1 MQVINPDNTFEYF
14 VNLESKHKG
23 NLLDDMTPPVNPPKQ
38 IDDPTDSKPDD
49 WVDEAMIDDP
59 EASKPDDWDED
70 APAQIEDPDA
80 SMPEGW
86 DEDAPETIDDPD
98 AEMPDDW
105 DEEEDGEWE
114 APKIRNPVCDNP
126 GCGKWEPPVI
136 SNPDYKG
143 KWVAPQIDNP
153 EYKGVWKAKQIDNPE
168 FFEDK
173 KPYMFAPFSAVGI
186 ELWTMTSGIFF
197 DNMIIT
203 RDPDVALDYA
213 TKTWKVTHDLEQAK
227 ESSKGGP
234 SPFAFL
240 SDGIDGAAAMATNIG
255 VPEEHSKVAVMVTIT
270 AMLMTTMWWCCKGD
284 DAIEGMSSDEEVK
297 IAIF

>member
-1 MQVINPDNTFEYF
+1 M
-14 VNLESKHKG
+14 
-23 NLLDDMTPPVNPPKQ
+23 
-38 IDDPTDSKPDD
+38 
-49 WVDEAMIDDP
+49 
-59 EASKPDDWDED
+59 
-70 APAQIEDPDA
+70 
-80 SMPEGW
+80 
-86 DEDAPETIDDPD
+86 
-98 AEMPDDW
+98 
-105 DEEEDGEWE
+105 
-114 APKIRNPVCDNP
+114 
-126 GCGKWEPPVI
+126 I

-234 SPFAFL
+234 SPFAFIN
-240 SDGIDGAAAMATNIG
+240 DGIDGAAAMATNIG

-284 DAIEGMSSDEEVK
+284 DAIVVRYGELASSLTAVIGPSNGTGVPPGFGQDMPPLPGGS
-297 IAIF
+297 AR

>member
-1 MQVINPDNTFEYF
+1 M
-14 VNLESKHKG
+14 LRRA
-23 NLLDDMTPPVNPPKQ
+23 
-38 IDDPTDSKPDD
+38 
-49 WVDEAMIDDP
+49 W
-59 EASKPDDWDED
+59 
-70 APAQIEDPDA
+70 
-80 SMPEGW
+80 
-86 DEDAPETIDDPD
+86 
-98 AEMPDDW
+98 
-105 DEEEDGEWE
+105 
-114 APKIRNPVCDNP
+114 
-126 GCGKWEPPVI
+126 
-136 SNPDYKG
+136 KG

-240 SDGIDGAAAMATNIG
+240 NDGIDGAAAMATNIG

-284 DAIEGMSSDEEVK
+284 DAIEGTVPSIIERRPALFFLGH
-297 IAIF
+297 IAPIFAPFFLVFSRFSPS

>member
-1 MQVINPDNTFEYF
+1 M
-14 VNLESKHKG
+14 
-23 NLLDDMTPPVNPPKQ
+23 
-38 IDDPTDSKPDD
+38 
-49 WVDEAMIDDP
+49 
-59 EASKPDDWDED
+59 
-70 APAQIEDPDA
+70 
-80 SMPEGW
+80 
-86 DEDAPETIDDPD
+86 
-98 AEMPDDW
+98 
-105 DEEEDGEWE
+105 
-114 APKIRNPVCDNP
+114 
-126 GCGKWEPPVI
+126 
-136 SNPDYKG
+136 
-143 KWVAPQIDNP
+143 
-153 EYKGVWKAKQIDNPE
+153 WKAKQIDNPE

-240 SDGIDGAAAMATNIG
+240 NDGIDGAAAMATNIG